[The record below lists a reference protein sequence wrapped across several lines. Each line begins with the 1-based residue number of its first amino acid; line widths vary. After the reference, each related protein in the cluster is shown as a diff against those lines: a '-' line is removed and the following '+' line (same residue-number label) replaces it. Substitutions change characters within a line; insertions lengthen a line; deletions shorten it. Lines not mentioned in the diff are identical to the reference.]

1 MMKQLI
7 TLLVI
12 TALSGLSY
20 AAVPGDKVQNF
31 TLKDHLGKSHE
42 LYSYAD
48 KDAVVLLVQGNG
60 CPIARNAI
68 HTYDD
73 LQEKF
78 KDKNVAFLMINS
90 NLQDNQKSIAK
101 EANEFK
107 INFPILVD
115 DEQAVGV
122 ALRFE
127 RTADAFVI
135 NPKNWMLE
143 YRGALD
149 DRLGYET
156 QKFEAANNYVADALT
171 AVLAS
176 KPVKVTAV
184 EAKGCLVN
192 IPELTGG

>member
-1 MMKQLI
+1 MKRLI
-7 TLLVI
+7 LFLVLTSI
-12 TALSGLSY
+12 SALSF
-20 AAVPGDKVQNF
+20 AVAPGDTIQNF

-42 LYSYAD
+42 LHSYAD

-73 LQEKF
+73 LQEQF
-78 KDKNVAFLMINS
+78 ANQNVAFLMINS

-101 EANEFK
+101 EAAEFK

-122 ALRFE
+122 ALKFE
-127 RTADAFVI
+127 RTADTFII
-135 NPKNWMLE
+135 NPKTWTLE

-149 DRLGYET
+149 DRLDYET
-156 QKFEAANNYVADALT
+156 QKFSAANNYVADALT
-171 AVLAS
+171 SVLA
-176 KPVKVTAV
+176 KEPVKLKAV

-192 IPELTGG
+192 IPELAGG